1 MSSCNLHTTAPHL
14 IMSTMKVYRVLLC
27 SMGVTH
33 VEADRFETDAIVRF
47 FRDTV
52 VVAEYPASLVKDVS
66 ETDLPPGGG
75 SLFATVTTND

>member
-1 MSSCNLHTTAPHL
+1 MR
-14 IMSTMKVYRVLLC
+14 TMKVYRVLLC

-33 VEADRFETDAIVRF
+33 VEADRYETDAIVRF
-47 FRDTV
+47 FRDAV

-75 SLFATVTTND
+75 WLFAAATADD